1 MEGRLNA
8 QLKCLDGICD
18 RFIGITLEPGTTN
31 GNQMAHVGANGIVT
45 FMLNHVGDLF
55 QGLQFIQDR
64 CLSKMTR
71 LLIYLMYH
79 VTGERWAAAA
89 ATNELRYRHF
99 RERILGDEAGRRGIE
114 PTLTHV
120 FGHELDQH
128 DDPLE
133 ACAAGLMLSNLLWHF
148 FNITFTYTRPEPGY
162 RTFEEILES
171 ALDDAMSIDSSEKLT
186 HLLVSI
192 HSVVSPGSL
201 TAFLQ
206 HLIQD
211 KEDSVEFFEQCCS
224 QAELEFA
231 FDYDEIRWK
240 GKRRGDAHGEA
251 GPSGKRPT
259 GLSEKMVFTRLGIP
273 GQVGGPNPHVFFPYA
288 ELFRQIVAYL
298 VGRLE
303 PDFILR
309 PDIRAEARRLVIRL
323 ASHILNRNWIR
334 EEALDVT
341 AAQLRAD
348 TASQRRLHR
357 ELSNT
362 CDHVLNQWA
371 GVGEINHSF
380 KSRFAAAVVI
390 EDIFRD
396 TLDVSFVFN
405 LHIPF
410 AIENQDQLPLTLA
423 LTQVWRT
430 CSRARGYQRFVN
442 YLRLVQSA
450 IAPGTLVEFED
461 TLGNYIDEVGGTLI
475 PREEQ
480 LAQARRQ
487 LERCVRESGVDD

>member
-31 GNQMAHVGANGIVT
+31 GNQMAHVGANGIVR
-45 FMLNHVGDLF
+45 FMLDHVGDLF

-114 PTLTHV
+114 PNLTHV

-231 FDYDEIRWK
+231 FDYDEIRWR

-259 GLSEKMVFTRLGIP
+259 GLSEKMVFTRLGIR
-273 GQVGGPNPHVFFPYA
+273 GPNPAPPFFFYA
-288 ELFRQIVAYL
+288 GEVHRIVEFL
-298 VGRLE
+298 VGNLG
-303 PDFILR
+303 PAFILR
-309 PDIRAEARRLVIRL
+309 PEIRLEARRRVIRV
-323 ASHILNRNWIR
+323 ACAIIYADVIGVN
-334 EEALDVT
+334 EALEEN
-341 AAQLRAD
+341 AAEIRAD
-348 TASQRRLHR
+348 RRMQERVH
-357 ELSNT
+357 SKVHNT
-362 CDHVLNQWA
+362 FDHVLNEWT
-371 GVGEINHSF
+371 GVQQINHSF
-380 KSRFAAAVVI
+380 KVRFAVAVVL
-390 EDIFRD
+390 EEIFRD
-396 TLDVSFVFN
+396 ALHVSFV
-405 LHIPF
+405 LDVRVPW
-410 AIENQDQLPLTLA
+410 AIHNQAQLPLTLA
-423 LTQVWRT
+423 LSQVWST
-430 CSRARGYQRFVN
+430 CSPHRGYQNFVN
-442 YLRLVQSA
+442 FLRLVKSA
-450 IAPGTLVEFED
+450 IAPGTIVEFEEGLRD
-461 TLGNYIDEVGGTLI
+461 TNDEFGT
-475 PREEQ
+475 PFTA
-480 LAQARRQ
+480 AQARRQ
-487 LERCVRESGVDD
+487 LERCIRESGVDD